1 MSWRDR
7 LLPASFRGVGFWV
20 DQAKTPVGKK
30 GQLHEYPQRDEPFFE
45 SLGQQ
50 SRVHEL
56 TAFVVGDDCL
66 EQRDKLLKALE
77 EGAGELVHP
86 WLGRLQVKVGECEMT
101 QTRQEGG
108 LVTFAL
114 KFYPDAPLKFP
125 TAAVNTRQQLL
136 VSADSLL
143 GSAVLR
149 FEQATALVQQARV
162 GIQALRNGL
171 ADVYQVI
178 EHEFAPLI
186 ELYGDVNALVKGI
199 KELPRELSA
208 EFKGLLGDVKELG
221 EFTRSGYRGML
232 ANVSQQVEAARRID
246 APKLTTGKDSVAAIQ
261 ATANLVQDALWV
273 QIAHWLADTP
283 VATRAVTLATTPALA
298 QQAAQPV
305 ERREVPVADEVLA
318 LRDQLNE
325 ALWHA
330 ALKADAGHY
339 VALND
344 LRQQLFA
351 HLNAVA
357 SSGVRL
363 VSLTPMRSM
372 PALVLA
378 YQRFGD
384 ATRVGEV
391 VQRNRVAHP
400 GFLPPADLQVVRE

>member
-7 LLPASFRGVGFWV
+7 LLSASFRGVGFWV
-20 DQAKTPVGKK
+20 DQAKTPVGKR

-56 TAFVVGDDCL
+56 TAFVVGEDCL
-66 EQRDKLLKALE
+66 EQCDKLLKALE

-101 QTRQEGG
+101 QSRQDGG

-114 KFYPDAPLKFP
+114 KFYPDEPLKFP

-178 EHEFAPLI
+178 EHQFAPLI

-221 EFTRSGYRGML
+221 EFARNGYRGML

-246 APKLTTGKDSVAAIQ
+246 APKLTTGKDSVAAVQ

-283 VATRAVTLATTPALA
+283 VATRAVTLATTAALA

-305 ERREVPVADEVLA
+305 QRREVPVADEVLA
-318 LRDQLNE
+318 LRDQLND

-363 VSLTPMRSM
+363 VNLTPMRSM